1 MEGLKE
7 EMVHWSEINI
17 LLLVYRMP
25 YFQAFILET
34 HRLANIVPNPI
45 PRIVPRDWNIRGYT
59 IPKGSVILSNHYS
72 VHMDEKIWGDPE
84 VFRPER
90 FINEKG
96 EFFQDKRVI
105 HFGFG
110 MRY

>member
-1 MEGLKE
+1 
-7 EMVHWSEINI
+7 
-17 LLLVYRMP
+17 MP
-25 YFQAFILET
+25 YFQAFVLET

-45 PRIVPRDWNIRGYT
+45 PRTVPRDWNIRGYM
-59 IPKGSVILSNHYS
+59 IPKGTHILSNHYS
-72 VHMDEKIWGDPE
+72 VHMDEKYWGDPT

-96 EFFQDKRVI
+96 EFVLDKRVI

-110 MRY
+110 TLKLKSKLDLYL